1 MGLFKKKAQTK
12 IGDRVISGDNFI
24 GESSL
29 LDPNTFATLLNQDNV
44 KVSSDLLVLHRQN
57 YLMQEIVS
65 KLTNDLSN
73 IEIYQE
79 DNANAQLVE
88 YINKREFR
96 MMIKEAWYNY
106 LFKGYFILG
115 KSVRALGSD
124 DIRMEVITLESS
136 ILNGIYTNGRLT
148 GIRINAM
155 KIDTD
160 EAGMSSELMI
170 YGNRE
175 YASNKVIYN
184 APLESV
190 KEQIRTIEFG
200 RGYLQSVFSRGAI
213 APVILTLRPG
223 ENPPTPAQEESI
235 MDRLKKALTR
245 KDSPAN
251 IIPVTGFDIN
261 NISADTKNT
270 AIIDAIKK
278 AEESAL
284 LGMGISAEILGLN
297 PTQSAM
303 RTRTDAIQSY
313 YATTIIPQV
322 EMFLG
327 ALSMWLNK
335 YSRYSNV
342 DLAVDMTKL
351 PFTKDKDIE
360 NLTKAAG
367 ALQVLTRNE
376 VRKMFGYDELTD
388 EEMGEVNEDKETG
401 NGNGE

>member
-12 IGDRVISGDNFI
+12 VGDRIIRGDNFV

-29 LDPNTFATLLNQDNV
+29 LDANTFATLLNQEKV

-57 YLMQEIVS
+57 YLMQEIVN

-79 DNANAQLVE
+79 NKANAQLVE

-124 DIRMEVITLESS
+124 DIKMEVITLQSS
-136 ILNGIYTNGRLT
+136 ILNGIYTAGRLT

-160 EAGMSSELMI
+160 EAGMSRELMI

-190 KEQIRTIEFG
+190 KEQIRTIEYG

-223 ENPPTPAQEESI
+223 ENPPTPQQEDSI

-245 KDSPAN
+245 TDSPAN

-261 NISADTKNT
+261 NVSADTKNT

-284 LGMGISAEILGLN
+284 LGMGIAPEVMGLN
-297 PTQSAM
+297 EKQAAM
-303 RTRTDAIQSY
+303 ATKSDSLEAY
-313 YATTIIPQV
+313 YASTIIPQV
-322 EMFLG
+322 EQFMG
-327 ALSMWLNK
+327 ALSAWLNK
-335 YSRYSNV
+335 YSSYTNV

-351 PFTKDKDIE
+351 PFTKDKELAAISR
-360 NLTKAAG
+360 AAG
-367 ALQVLTRNE
+367 ALSVLTQNE
-376 VRKMFGYDELTD
+376 VRDLFGYKPVEGGD
-388 EEMGEVNEDKETG
+388 GEVNDNEEETA
-401 NGNGE
+401 NGK